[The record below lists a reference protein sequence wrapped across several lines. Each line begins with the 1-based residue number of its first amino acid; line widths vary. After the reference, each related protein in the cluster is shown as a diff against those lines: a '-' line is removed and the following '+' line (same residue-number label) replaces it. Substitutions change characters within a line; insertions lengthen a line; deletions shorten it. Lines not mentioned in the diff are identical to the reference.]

1 MSTNWE
7 SELDSILGGDKSDES
22 QVIIDDMLQATDKMS
37 MILGRF
43 YGNLKDSGIPEELAN
58 GMTMMFMARLI
69 SADGVEHEEEGGE

>member
-7 SELDSILGGDKSDES
+7 SELDSILGGDKRDKS
-22 QVIIDDMLQATDKMS
+22 QVIIDDMVQATDKMS
-37 MILGRF
+37 MVIGRF
-43 YGNLKDSGIPEELAN
+43 YSNLRDNGIPEELAN